1 MNSNFNGGLENVV
14 GNDVDGEVSK
24 WIWTNLRAPAQD
36 VGGAETAEEVKDSEE
51 YCNEVSMF

>member
-24 WIWTNLRAPAQD
+24 WIWTNLRAPAPDTGVSNNAVEIQD
-36 VGGAETAEEVKDSEE
+36 
-51 YCNEVSMF
+51 NEDYRNEARVF